1 LRRKSEGRASSCH
14 NLLLKMMKK
23 TLAALKKK
31 IANMAATTAAV
42 VATLTR
48 VLSMKKVLRRLIS
61 PVEIAEQLAL

>member
-1 LRRKSEGRASSCH
+1 
-14 NLLLKMMKK
+14 
-23 TLAALKKK
+23 
-31 IANMAATTAAV
+31 MAATTAAV